1 MFRLFLT
8 LVIVV
13 VAFLGLTKN
22 QELIIN
28 SNTFY
33 FQADFPRFTDK
44 PLYVIR
50 LGERPGL
57 GGMADSVKSR
67 LSRQQ

>member
-1 MFRLFLT
+1 MLRFMLT
-8 LVIVV
+8 LAILI

-28 SNTFY
+28 NKTFY

-44 PLYVIR
+44 PLYVIK
-50 LGERPGL
+50 LGKRPGL
-57 GGMADSVKSR
+57 GGMMDSMKSR
-67 LSRQQ
+67 LSE